1 MFESESRLNE
11 ILKSLNCQMAQKVAK
26 EKKKFEKLK
35 VNYRAYFYMIGI
47 Q

>member
-26 EKKKFEKLK
+26 DKKSLK
-35 VNYRAYFYMIGI
+35 N
-47 Q
+47 